1 MHYQRVGRTCS
12 SGQRVRAAPADVMA
26 EAPHA
31 YETSADYYVYI
42 YGHYTVYVRVLMTNT
57 VLSPIGVLYEYYDT
71 RYYSSQYLVIREPA
85 DSVSCDCQSTAE
97 YAQSARPVD

>member
-31 YETSADYYVYI
+31 YETSADYEYYVYI

-57 VLSPIGVLYEYYDT
+57 VADRRTVRILRRYAILLVTVL
-71 RYYSSQYLVIREPA
+71 RS
-85 DSVSCDCQSTAE
+85 
-97 YAQSARPVD
+97 